1 MSRDYI
7 TNEISKII
15 DSKEFEAP
23 LDLAMSSA
31 WILGNYKGINLK
43 ILDMTKTSSLSDY
56 FVLASASNT
65 TQAKAMADEISYQ
78 LKKRGQEFISKE
90 GLNNSDW
97 ILLDSGDIITHIF
110 LDSSRDV
117 YGLEQLWAEAQ
128 SIKIPM
134 NYYFSEENQ
143 SEDDSDKE
151 NRDFF

>member
-31 WILGNYKGINLK
+31 WLLGNYKGINLK

-78 LKKRGQEFISKE
+78 LKNG
-90 GLNNSDW
+90 
-97 ILLDSGDIITHIF
+97 GD
-110 LDSSRDV
+110 L
-117 YGLEQLWAEAQ
+117 
-128 SIKIPM
+128 
-134 NYYFSEENQ
+134 
-143 SEDDSDKE
+143 
-151 NRDFF
+151 